1 MTDSVSA
8 ESAVKPDTPFQR
20 LLRRL
25 IDVTPAELPALG
37 WCWLYIFSLLASYY
51 ILRPIRDQMG
61 IAGGVNNLPWLF
73 TGTLVVMLVLN
84 VPFSALV
91 KTLPRRRFI
100 PLTYRFFA
108 VTILAF
114 GVALHIATPEAQV
127 WIGRFFFIWTSV
139 FNLFVVSIFWAMV
152 VDIFTSEQGK
162 RLFGFIAAGAT
173 LGAIVGSAVTASLAS
188 TVSQPFL
195 LLGAAVLLELSV
207 WCVRRLSRLS
217 TTLSERPH
225 PEFAEVPI
233 GGKVLAGFIKTLRS
247 PYLLNTA
254 LFLLLYAVTST
265 LLYFDQASIV
275 SRSFADRGAQT
286 AFFATVDLAVNV
298 LTLGVQIFLTGRIMR
313 WLGVGMALAVLPAV
327 SMLGF
332 GVLMVLPTLA
342 AIVAFQVIRRAG
354 NFALTRPTREVLF
367 TVVPREDRYKA
378 KSFID
383 TAVYRSG
390 DQVGAWSYA
399 LIGGLGWGITQ
410 SAIVAVALSAL
421 WLLNSMWLGK
431 RQEAM
436 AAEQQAADERADS
449 ETIARPALA

>member
-1 MTDSVSA
+1 MTESVLEDSAAAPKS
-8 ESAVKPDTPFQR
+8 SFQR
-20 LLRRL
+20 ILHRL

-37 WCWLYIFSLLASYY
+37 WCWLYIFSVLASYY

-61 IAGGVNNLPWLF
+61 VAGGVNNLPWLF
-73 TGTLVVMLVLN
+73 TGTLVVMLALN

-91 KTLPRRRFI
+91 KTLPRQRFI

-108 VTILAF
+108 ATILAF
-114 GVALHIATPEAQV
+114 GFALHVATPEQTV

-152 VDIFTSEQGK
+152 VDIFSSEQGK

-173 LGAIVGSAVTASLAS
+173 LGAIVGSAVTASLA
-188 TVSQPFL
+188 TAVSPPFL
-195 LLGAAVLLELSV
+195 LLGAAVLLEVSI
-207 WCVRRLSRLS
+207 WCVRRLSHIS
-217 TTLSERPH
+217 TTLNEHPH
-225 PEFAEVPI
+225 PERDEQPI
-233 GGKVLAGFIKTLRS
+233 GGRVLAGIVKTLRS

-265 LLYFDQASIV
+265 LLYFDQASVV
-275 SRSFADRGAQT
+275 SRSFTDRGAQT
-286 AFFATVDLAVNV
+286 AFFATIDLVVNV
-298 LTLGVQIFLTGRIMR
+298 LTLAIQLFLTGRLVR
-313 WLGVGMALAVLPAV
+313 WLGVGMALALLPALSV
-327 SMLGF
+327 FGF
-332 GVLMVLPTLA
+332 GVLAVLPTLS
-342 AIVAFQVIRRAG
+342 AIVVFQVIRRAG

-399 LIGGLGWGITQ
+399 LIGVLGWGVTQ
-410 SAIVAVALSAL
+410 AALVAAVLSAL
-421 WLLNSMWLGK
+421 WFFNSLWLGR
-431 RQEAM
+431 RQVVLAAHQAEREA
-436 AAEQQAADERADS
+436 EDDS
-449 ETIARPALA
+449 IKRPALA

>member
-1 MTDSVSA
+1 MTESVLQDSAAPS
-8 ESAVKPDTPFQR
+8 DGLIQR

-25 IDVTPAELPALG
+25 SNVEPAELPALG
-37 WCWLYIFSLLASYY
+37 WCWLYIFSVLASYY

-61 IAGGVNNLPWLF
+61 VAGGVNNLPWLF
-73 TGTLVVMLVLN
+73 TGTLVVMLALN

-91 KTLPRRRFI
+91 KTLPRRQFI

-108 VTILAF
+108 LTILAF
-114 GVALHIATPEAQV
+114 GAALHFATPEQAV

-152 VDIFTSEQGK
+152 VDIFSSEQGK

-188 TVSQPFL
+188 IVSQPFL
-195 LLGAAVLLELSV
+195 LLGAALLLEVSI

-217 TTLSERPH
+217 AKMSERAH
-225 PEFAEVPI
+225 PERAEVPI
-233 GGKVLAGFIKTLRS
+233 GGKVLAGFIKTMRS
-247 PYLLNTA
+247 PYLLNTGI
-254 LFLLLYAVTST
+254 FLLLYAVTST
-265 LLYFDQASIV
+265 LLYFNQASVV
-275 SRSFADRGAQT
+275 SHSFTSRGAQT
-286 AFFATVDLAVNV
+286 AFFATVDLTVNV
-298 LTLGVQIFLTGRIMR
+298 LTLVIQIFFTGRLVR
-313 WLGVGMALAVLPAV
+313 WLGVGMALALLPALSV
-327 SMLGF
+327 FGF
-332 GVLMVLPTLA
+332 GVLAVLPTLA

-367 TVVPREDRYKA
+367 TVVAREDRYKA

-399 LIGGLGWGITQ
+399 LIGGLGWGVTQ
-410 SAIVAVALSAL
+410 AAIVAAILSAL
-421 WLLNSMWLGK
+421 WLVNSLWLGK
-431 RQEAM
+431 RQEAL
-436 AAEQQAADERADS
+436 AEEQGIAERNA
-449 ETIARPALA
+449 EGNGRPALA